1 MKSAAD
7 YIDHLAAG
15 GRLHFTTGEARQAL
29 GGSLVAARAAL
40 RRLERKG
47 AIATPYRG
55 FHVIVPPEYRS
66 LGCLPPDQF
75 VPDLMKHLGL
85 RYYAGLLTAAEFH
98 GAAHHRPQRFQVM
111 VAKNRRPLRCG
122 SVQVEFIARHDLEET
137 PTKAM
142 NTPRGTLLLSSPETT
157 ALELVGYAHRC
168 GGLDN
173 VATVL
178 AELAESLDPVKLRAA
193 ARLCPVSWSQRL
205 GFLLERA
212 GKRGLARGIQPLVHR
227 RAHSQTPLVRNA
239 PRGRVPR
246 SSRWKLLV
254 NANVEPDL

>member
-1 MKSAAD
+1 MKSAAE
-7 YIDHLAAG
+7 YIDHLAAS
-15 GRLHFTTGEARQAL
+15 GRLHFTTVETRQAL
-29 GGSLVAARAAL
+29 GSSLSATQKAL
-40 RRLERKG
+40 RRLEKRG

-85 RYYAGLLTAAEFH
+85 RYYAGLLTAAEYH
-98 GAAHHRPQRFQVM
+98 GAAHHRPQRFQVV
-111 VAKNRRPLRCG
+111 VARNRRALRCG
-122 SVQVEFIARHDLEET
+122 SVQVEFIARHDLEQT
-137 PTKAM
+137 PTMAM
-142 NTPRGTLLLSSPETT
+142 NTPRGTLTLSSPEAT

-178 AELAESLDPVKLRAA
+178 GELAESLDPAKLRAA
-193 ARLCPVSWSQRL
+193 AMLCPVSWVQRL
-205 GFLLERA
+205 GFLLEKVGR
-212 GKRGLARGIQPLVHR
+212 KGLAQEIFPLVHR
-227 RAHSQTPLVRNA
+227 RARSQTPLVRNA

-246 SSRWKLLV
+246 SDRWRLLV
-254 NANVEPDL
+254 NAHVEPEA